1 MTIEKELL
9 SIVETLREFR
19 TMLLGAPL
27 RVYTDH
33 CNLTHKLTSFTTQ
46 RVMRWRLLLKEY
58 GPTFHYLPGSQNVV
72 ADALSR
78 VPTSV
83 SPSLALLPTN
93 RVQRL
98 PLRSV
103 SRHYPVTP
111 ESLSC
116 LILDDPV
123 LADGLAAMPQL
134 DELWSNAPKVD
145 DLLHI
150 ASPFVSSP
158 HVHNFSQH
166 HHHVESFLE
175 FPRFDAHGRHPFH
188 FATISAYQCEDLA
201 LNNSLAADPEHY
213 LSLPVAP
220 NIHLIF
226 HRTSPRDPNPQIA
239 MPSAMLPK
247 LVRWYHLAT
256 AHVQGMDRLE
266 ATIRRHFYHPQ
277 LRATVRAE
285 LQNCPLCPKLRRGHR
300 QHGQLAPR
308 QAPLLPWS
316 EVHVDCIGP
325 WTVKVPGRG
334 NNVQFRALTCLDPVT
349 NFLELS
355 RLPALSAAATK
366 RAFINTCLACPLSA
380 PYSLRP

>member
-1 MTIEKELL
+1 MKALIASDALLAYPDHNQPFDIETDASNLQLGAVIKQKGRPVAYYTRKLTPAQRNYTTIEKELL

-123 LADGLAAMPQL
+123 LADGLTAMPQL
-134 DELWSNAPKVD
+134 E
-145 DLLHI
+145 
-150 ASPFVSSP
+150 
-158 HVHNFSQH
+158 
-166 HHHVESFLE
+166 
-175 FPRFDAHGRHPFH
+175 R
-188 FATISAYQCEDLA
+188 
-201 LNNSLAADPEHY
+201 
-213 LSLPVAP
+213 
-220 NIHLIF
+220 
-226 HRTSPRDPNPQIA
+226 
-239 MPSAMLPK
+239 
-247 LVRWYHLAT
+247 
-256 AHVQGMDRLE
+256 
-266 ATIRRHFYHPQ
+266 
-277 LRATVRAE
+277 
-285 LQNCPLCPKLRRGHR
+285 
-300 QHGQLAPR
+300 
-308 QAPLLPWS
+308 
-316 EVHVDCIGP
+316 
-325 WTVKVPGRG
+325 
-334 NNVQFRALTCLDPVT
+334 
-349 NFLELS
+349 
-355 RLPALSAAATK
+355 
-366 RAFINTCLACPLSA
+366 
-380 PYSLRP
+380 